1 MEGGVDKGALVEKN
15 SLIASGQ
22 MVLELMWGLLG
33 KVMVYHFFLN
43 LEMTIIYFKSTHKI
57 SLGHG
62 INF

>member
-1 MEGGVDKGALVEKN
+1 MEGGVDKGAVVERQ
-15 SLIASGQ
+15 SECHRAD
-22 MVLELMWGLLG
+22 GLLG
-33 KVMVYHFFLN
+33 IVMVYHFFLN